1 MKVLVIGSGGREHA
15 LVWAVARSRGVQ
27 EVLCAPGNGGISQM
41 ATCLSADAS
50 CPSELADLAERCR
63 ADLTLVGP
71 ELPLVHGVVDEFA
84 RRSLPIVGP
93 TAEAARLEG
102 SKAFAKEFMARHG
115 IPTARFAV
123 CDSAQTAQEVVASG
137 RFDFPLVIKA
147 DGLAAG
153 KGVLIAWDRADA
165 ERAVDQIMVEKIFGS
180 AGDRLVIEEYLSGRE
195 CTFLLFTDGETLA
208 PMPAARDYK
217 RAFDNDQGP
226 NTGGM
231 GAISAPGLMD
241 EALVREILD
250 SIAWP
255 TIRAAE
261 QEGFPYKGI
270 LYLGLMLT
278 RQGPRVLEY
287 NVRLGDPEAQVV
299 LPRLETDLLEVCQAI
314 LEGKLARLPLVWRDD
329 AVVCVVVASG
339 GYPGHYQVGF
349 PISGL
354 AAAERLPRVVI
365 FHAGTKRTDD
375 GRFLTSGGRVLG
387 VTARGATVAE
397 ACERA
402 YQAVS
407 LILFERMHYRRDIGR

>member
-15 LVWAVARSRGVQ
+15 LVWSVAQCEGVQ
-27 EVLCAPGNGGISQM
+27 EVLCAPGNGGISQT
-41 ATCLSADAS
+41 ATCLPVDVNR
-50 CPSELADLAERCR
+50 PLELADVAERHR

-71 ELPLVHGVVDEFA
+71 ELPLVQGIVDEFT
-84 RRSLPIVGP
+84 RRSLRIVGP
-93 TAEAARLEG
+93 TAQAARLEG
-102 SKAFAKEFMARHG
+102 SKVFAKEFMARHG
-115 IPTARFAV
+115 IPTARFTI
-123 CDSAQTAQEVVASG
+123 CDSAQAAYEVIASG
-137 RFDFPLVIKA
+137 RFAFPVVIKA

-153 KGVLIAWDRADA
+153 KGVLVAWDRADA

-180 AGDRLVIEEYLSGRE
+180 AGDRVVIEEYLSGRE
-195 CTFLLFTDGETLA
+195 CTFLLFTDGETLV

-217 RAFDNDQGP
+217 RAFDNDLGP

-231 GAISAPGLMD
+231 GAISAPGLLD
-241 EALVREILD
+241 EALTQEILD

-255 TIRAAE
+255 TIRAAQ
-261 QEGFPYKGI
+261 QEGFLYKGV

-287 NVRLGDPEAQVV
+287 NARLGDPEAQVI
-299 LPRLETDLLEVCQAI
+299 LPRLETDLLEICQAI
-314 LEGKLARLPLVWRDD
+314 LEGTLARLPVVWRDE

-349 PISGL
+349 PLSGL
-354 AAAERLPRVVI
+354 REAGRLPQVII
-365 FHAGTKRTDD
+365 FHAGTRRTDD

-397 ACERA
+397 ARDRA

-407 LILFERMHYRRDIGR
+407 LITFEKMHYRRDIGR

>member
-1 MKVLVIGSGGREHA
+1 MRVLVIGSGGREHA
-15 LVWAVARSRGVQ
+15 LVWAAARSQDVQ
-27 EVLCAPGNGGISQM
+27 EVFCAPGNGGISQM
-41 ATCLSADAS
+41 ATCLPADVS
-50 CPSELADLAERCR
+50 RPSELADLAERCR

-84 RRSLPIVGP
+84 CRSLPIVGP

-102 SKAFAKEFMARHG
+102 SKAFAKQFMARHG
-115 IPTARFAV
+115 IPTARFTV
-123 CDSAQTAQEVVASG
+123 CDSAQAAREAVASG

-217 RAFDNDQGP
+217 RAFDNDLGP

-241 EALVREILD
+241 EALAREILD

-255 TIRAAE
+255 TIRAAA

-278 RQGPRVLEY
+278 REGPRVLEY
-287 NVRLGDPEAQVV
+287 NARLGDPEAQVV

-314 LEGKLARLPLVWRDD
+314 LEGELARLPLVWRDD

-349 PISGL
+349 PISGV
-354 AAAERLPRVVI
+354 AEAERLPQVVI

-387 VTARGATVAE
+387 VTARGTTVAE
-397 ACERA
+397 ARERA
-402 YQAVS
+402 YQAAS